1 MVDHRGQRTKK
12 HKHKVILLLYWQN
25 YVKYKSNR
33 NHKGGEMLEFIV
45 LGLIPGTNVSISLG
59 SLLLGIAFIC
69 GIAQAH
75 RTLQRIARVRQNNEI
90 APSL

>member
-1 MVDHRGQRTKK
+1 
-12 HKHKVILLLYWQN
+12 
-25 YVKYKSNR
+25 
-33 NHKGGEMLEFIV
+33 MLEFIV